1 MPRRLLPLAALVL
14 AVALGAGCA
23 EDVSPAAQV
32 GDTITISNTDLM
44 DEVET
49 WADSPGMVSGLEMG
63 DPAGPGPG
71 SFATS
76 FVNGVLGF
84 RIGFE
89 LHNEQFDALGLELT
103 PEEVDQVRSGIFGTE
118 SEQVLEEL
126 GEEYADQLVMDVAR
140 QFAVQQA
147 MGEEY
152 QPWLVDTV
160 LHHRRRGE
168 PALRLVGQ
176 GDRHG
181 GAAGGADQPADHGPA
196 RRALI
201 A

>member
-103 PEEVDQVRSGIFGTE
+103 PEEVDQVRSGIFGTQ
-118 SEQVLEEL
+118 SEQVLDEL

-152 QPWLVDTV
+152 QPWLVERYSTTDVEVNPRYGSWDKATGTV
-160 LHHRRRGE
+160 VPPEGPTSPPTTVPLAE
-168 PALRLVGQ
+168 P
-176 GDRHG
+176 
-181 GAAGGADQPADHGPA
+181 
-196 RRALI
+196 
-201 A
+201 